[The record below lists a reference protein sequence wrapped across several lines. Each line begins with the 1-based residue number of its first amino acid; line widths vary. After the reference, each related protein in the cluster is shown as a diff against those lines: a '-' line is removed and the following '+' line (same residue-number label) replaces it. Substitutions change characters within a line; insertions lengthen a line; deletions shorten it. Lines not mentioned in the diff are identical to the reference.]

1 MKLKIIFLGAF
12 LLSSGIIF
20 SQNKKGPVSIISS
33 TAAIKKYHGLDE
45 LKRMQKADLLAL
57 YNERLQVLVKTLPYI
72 ALATKPGMTVSD
84 LAIPLNS
91 ENKKAM
97 EAQTEGTN
105 DFLKLTLDY
114 QKKMLPYADKDNLI
128 AAIIFYENTM
138 KSLHEF
144 NDL

>member
-12 LLSSGIIF
+12 LLSTGIIF

-33 TAAIKKYHGLDE
+33 SAAIKKYHGLDE
-45 LKRMQKADLLAL
+45 LKRMQKGELLAL
-57 YNERLQVLVKTLPYI
+57 YDERLQVLVRTLPYI

-105 DFLKLTLDY
+105 AFLELTFDY

-128 AAIIFYENTM
+128 SAIIFYENTM

>member
-12 LLSSGIIF
+12 LFSTGIIF
-20 SQNKKGPVSIISS
+20 SQNKKGPISIISS
-33 TAAIKKYHGLDE
+33 SAAIKKYHGLDE
-45 LKRMQKADLLAL
+45 LKRMQKGELLAL
-57 YNERLQVLVKTLPYI
+57 YDERLQVLVRTLPYI

-105 DFLKLTLDY
+105 AFLELTHDY
-114 QKKMLPYADKDNLI
+114 QKKMMPYADKDNLI
-128 AAIIFYENTM
+128 SAIIFYENTM

>member
-1 MKLKIIFLGAF
+1 
-12 LLSSGIIF
+12 
-20 SQNKKGPVSIISS
+20 
-33 TAAIKKYHGLDE
+33 
-45 LKRMQKADLLAL
+45 
-57 YNERLQVLVKTLPYI
+57 
-72 ALATKPGMTVSD
+72 MTVSD

-105 DFLKLTLDY
+105 AFLELTHDY
-114 QKKMLPYADKDNLI
+114 QSKMLPYADKDNLI
-128 AAIIFYENTM
+128 SAIIFYENTM